1 MPELHIQLV
10 EEQSH
15 QEMGVFLLNTITE
28 DLKNL
33 WNLLEIREEE

>member
-1 MPELHIQLV
+1 MEKHIQII
-10 EEQSH
+10 EEQSYN
-15 QEMGVFLLNTITE
+15 EIGLYLMNTITE